1 MQIKVHNFVKYM
13 TQYRKQDKGK
23 CFYYKHRSSSG
34 VLCIGKLSK
43 AYSQKL
49 FMQLYIFKEKH
60 KEERREVLKESTNKK
75 AKEKLYER

>member
-1 MQIKVHNFVKYM
+1 M

-23 CFYYKHRSSSG
+23 CFYHKHRFSSG
-34 VLCIGKLSK
+34 VLCRGKLSK
-43 AYSQKL
+43 VYSQKL